1 MNKYIKVRPAL
12 FFAGILLGIILLVY
26 SFSATHFNSDTNS
39 ADRKNYGGAAGA
51 GRELTLSAENEES
64 ADSKKSA
71 DNNEKRN
78 ALLAQKNDESHAAS
92 RGDIER
98 YHQPVISSEQ
108 QAASPSGTDEEAPD
122 MPASTE
128 TSAPAPSKTD
138 AQPDRSVNAPA
149 AAPATPVRTEAPAP
163 AVSNTTAAKKAPA
176 AEEAPAPAQ
185 AAQNV
190 PAAAKPAAESEDLD
204 LLARLITAEA
214 QGEPFEAQVAVG
226 AVVMNR
232 VKSSDWPN
240 TIKGVI
246 YQKIGE
252 YYQFTPVVNGWINK
266 PAQPEAIEAAK
277 AAMKGSDPTNG
288 AQFYYDDKCTN
299 EWILAKPVSLRVGH
313 MIFAY

>member
-1 MNKYIKVRPAL
+1 
-12 FFAGILLGIILLVY
+12 
-26 SFSATHFNSDTNS
+26 
-39 ADRKNYGGAAGA
+39 
-51 GRELTLSAENEES
+51 
-64 ADSKKSA
+64 
-71 DNNEKRN
+71 
-78 ALLAQKNDESHAAS
+78 
-92 RGDIER
+92 
-98 YHQPVISSEQ
+98 
-108 QAASPSGTDEEAPD
+108 

-128 TSAPAPSKTD
+128 TAAPAPSKTD

-149 AAPATPVRTEAPAP
+149 AAAAPAAPARTEAPAP

-176 AEEAPAPAQ
+176 AAETADTAQ
-185 AAQNV
+185 AVQNA